1 MNTVANKWIING
13 AYTIVSIAL
22 VTWMITVGILV
33 LKIAENTEYLALSS
47 DYQIELLDQ
56 IAGNVE
62 PMSQLK
68 GLGYNRSFS
77 CSIDTA
83 RTLEL

>member
-13 AYTIVSIAL
+13 AYTTVSIAL
-22 VTWMITVGILV
+22 VVWMITVGILV
-33 LKIAENTEYLALSS
+33 MKIAENTEYLALGS

-56 IAGNVE
+56 IAGNVL

-68 GLGYNRSFS
+68 GLGYTRSFS
-77 CSIDTA
+77 CSIDTG